1 MMNPNLLQQLDGRDE
16 FVLSLIAGIIPLL
29 TLAAIIH

>member
-1 MMNPNLLQQLDGRDE
+1 MNPNLLQQLDGRDE
-16 FVLSLIAGIIPLL
+16 FVLSLIAVIIPLL